1 MEAKDLLKWIIA
13 KSINGEFLNIIDV
26 PEEGE
31 NEWQQN
37 EEWWINQLGMYPPY
51 PIEAGKYM
59 YFYAS
64 QVLGAELED
73 PDAEIEICN
82 ADNMYGYDYI
92 YLYKLED

>member
-1 MEAKDLLKWIIA
+1 MKAKDLLKWIID

-37 EEWWINQLGMYPPY
+37 EEWWINQVGMYPPY
-51 PIEAGKYM
+51 PIEVGKYM

-64 QVLGAELED
+64 QVLGVELED

-82 ADNMYGYDYI
+82 ADNMYDYDYI